1 MKTYVKPELE
11 IVNFATESIAVT
23 QYGNYGYDR
32 SMEQGPESTTE
43 NDTGI

>member
-11 IVNFATESIAVT
+11 IVTFTTESVAY
-23 QYGNYGYDR
+23 YGSYGYDR

-43 NDTGI
+43 NDAVIG

>member
-11 IVNFATESIAVT
+11 IVNFATENIASY
-23 QYGNYGYDR
+23 YGSFGYDR